1 MTRSSLKYLVAYV
14 ILAIAIIFFL
24 FPIFWMFL
32 MSIKKR
38 VDMFSIPP
46 VWIFAPTIRHYKT
59 VLTNEMYIR
68 FFMNSIGISIC
79 SMGISVFLG
88 SLGGYSL
95 ARFKIPGGKDIA
107 FWILTTRMAP
117 PAAVV
122 LPIYLIM
129 SRFHLLDTRI
139 ALIMVYT
146 AINLSFVVWLMRGFF
161 LEIPEELEEA
171 ALIDGS
177 SRVGAFFRIILPL
190 STPGLVAS
198 AIFCIV
204 LSWNEFL
211 FALTLTGTQ
220 ARTLPVTIAGL
231 RTPAETEWGQI
242 SAMATFILLPILIF
256 AWSAQRYLVRG
267 LTFGAVRE

>member
-1 MTRSSLKYLVAYV
+1 MSKASAKYVIAYI
-14 ILAIAIIFFL
+14 ILAIAILFFL

-38 VDMFSIPP
+38 VDIFSMPP
-46 VWIFAPTIRHYKT
+46 VWIFTPTLRHYKT

-68 FFMNSIGISIC
+68 FFMNSIIISIC

-95 ARFKIPGGKDIA
+95 ARFKIRGSKDIA

-122 LPIYLIM
+122 LPMYLIM
-129 SRFHLLDTRI
+129 SKLHLLDSRL
-139 ALIMVYT
+139 ALVLVYT

-171 ALIDGS
+171 AMIDGS
-177 SRVGAFFRIILPL
+177 SRVGVFFRITLPL

-198 AIFCIV
+198 AIFCII

-220 ARTLPVTIAGL
+220 ARTLPVAIAAL

-242 SAMATFILLPILIF
+242 SAIATFILLPILIF
-256 AWSAQRYLVRG
+256 AWSIQRYLVRG
-267 LTFGAVRE
+267 LTFGAIRG